1 MRPPARN
8 APSYALLGVAIMA
21 IASSA
26 ILVRWAEAPA
36 IALAFWRT
44 LGGAVLLGPGA
55 ARSRRRSRGRA
66 GPAISRRAMVAI
78 VGAGVALAVH
88 FSAWLASL
96 EMTSIAASVTL
107 VSTVPIFVA
116 LIDWGVAGVR
126 PAGRHWVVIGVT
138 VVGAGIIAGGD
149 LGSGRDA
156 LVGDALAVLGAA
168 AMAVYLVLGARV
180 RVEVG
185 TAAYAARAYASA
197 ALALLPVALVT
208 GTPLWGYEGRTWL
221 VIAAMVL
228 GPQLAGHTVL
238 NLLLDRLGS
247 LTVSLSL
254 LAEPVGASVLSWL
267 LLDELPPAGAWVG
280 APLVLGALLVHLRW
294 SSRPDAGLRALG
306 HHAPAPPISRA

>member
-1 MRPPARN
+1 MRPPVRT
-8 APSYALLGVAIMA
+8 APSYGLLGVAIMA

-44 LGGAVLLGPGA
+44 LGGAALLAPGA
-55 ARSRRRSRGRA
+55 ARSRGRSRDRM
-66 GPAISRRAMVAI
+66 GPLIDRRAMVAI

-116 LIDWGVAGVR
+116 LIDWGVGGAR
-126 PAGRHWVVIGVT
+126 PDRRHGVVIGVT
-138 VVGAGIIAGGD
+138 VIGVGIIAGGD
-149 LGSGRDA
+149 LGAGGVELA
-156 LVGDALAVLGAA
+156 GDALAILGAA

-180 RVEVG
+180 RMEVG
-185 TAAYAARAYASA
+185 TAAYASRAYASA

-208 GTPLWGYEGRTWL
+208 DTPLWGYDGRTWL
-221 VIAAMVL
+221 VIIAMIL

-247 LTVSLSL
+247 LTVSLAL

-267 LLDELPPAGAWVG
+267 LLAEAPPVGAWVG
-280 APLVLGALLVHLRW
+280 GPLVLGALLVHLRW
-294 SSRPDAGLRALG
+294 SSRPDDGAEALG
-306 HHAPAPPISRA
+306 ERPRPPISRA